1 MKDIVITGAGIVSA
15 IGNDTSSVLVSLK
28 NETSGIGEMRY
39 LSSVHKELP
48 VGEVK
53 LSDNQLKDILGLPH
67 EQIISRTTLLGAVA
81 LKQAVRDAAITT
93 DGKRIVIINGT
104 TVGGMDVTE
113 NLFPLT
119 SNPSPLITQLSHDC
133 GSCTKD
139 IAALCG
145 ISAEVCTVSTACSSA
160 LNAVILGAEM
170 LKNDEADIVIARGTE
185 GLSKFHLNGFNTL
198 MILDHQRCRPFDETR
213 NGINLGEGA
222 AYVVL
227 QRKEDCNGAFK
238 AYISGYSNAC
248 DAFHQ
253 TATSEEGTGPVLAM
267 SQALK
272 MSSLNTSDI
281 DYVNAHGTGTPN
293 NDLTESVAI
302 KKVFGNDLPDISS
315 TKAYTGHTTSASGAI
330 ELVICLLAME
340 HNFIPSNLGCITPLQ
355 GGIVPSKGKTDCQ
368 VDNVMCNAFGFGGN
382 DSSLIIS
389 KRKPLTSNPSPLTSN
404 PSSVEIVAECV
415 IDDVE
420 QLKDSKDVISPMEA
434 RRMGKLLKAATL
446 SSLRALKI
454 AGHRT
459 KGTLFLRSVG
469 AQMQS
474 EIQSEATERI
484 EKPDAIITA
493 TSRGMLENSEKFLI
507 DMVENGESLLKP
519 TLFMQSTHNTIG
531 SSIAIRL
538 GCHGYNITYSQ
549 GNESLDWAMRD
560 AERLIKSGKANCV
573 LVGVH
578 DESTPLLNELLSKAG
593 KEELPLIYSKSIVV
607 RKVRGL
613 RA

>member
-81 LKQAVRDAAITT
+81 LKQAVGKLGIAEVKGQKSKGK
-93 DGKRIVIINGT
+93 GKRVVIINGT

-119 SNPSPLITQLSHDC
+119 SHLSPLIIQLSHDC

-170 LKNDEADIVIARGTE
+170 LKNDEADIVIAGGTE

-340 HNFIPSNLGCITPLQ
+340 HSFIPSNLGCTTPLQ
-355 GGIVPSKGKTDCQ
+355 GGIVPSKGQTGCQ

-459 KGTLFLRSVG
+459 KGTLL
-469 AQMQS
+469 
-474 EIQSEATERI
+474 QSEATERI

-538 GCHGYNITYSQ
+538 GCHGYNTTYSQ

-607 RKVRGL
+607 RKV
-613 RA
+613 

>member
-170 LKNDEADIVIARGTE
+170 LKNDEADIVIAGGTE
-185 GLSKFHLNGFNTL
+185 GLSKFHLNGFYTL

-272 MSSLNTSDI
+272 MSSLNASDI

-340 HNFIPSNLGCITPLQ
+340 HSFIPSNLGCTTPLQ
-355 GGIVPSKGKTDCQ
+355 GGIVPSKGQTGCQ

-454 AGHRT
+454 A
-459 KGTLFLRSVG
+459 
-469 AQMQS
+469 
-474 EIQSEATERI
+474 EIEM
-484 EKPDAIITA
+484 PDAIITA

-538 GCHGYNITYSQ
+538 GCHGYNTTYSQ

-607 RKVRGL
+607 RKV
-613 RA
+613 

>member
-119 SNPSPLITQLSHDC
+119 SHLSPLIIQLSHDC

-170 LKNDEADIVIARGTE
+170 LKNDEADIVIAGGTE

-340 HNFIPSNLGCITPLQ
+340 HSFIPSNLGCTTPLQ
-355 GGIVPSKGKTDCQ
+355 GGIVPSKGQTGCQ

-454 AGHRT
+454 A
-459 KGTLFLRSVG
+459 
-469 AQMQS
+469 
-474 EIQSEATERI
+474 EI

-538 GCHGYNITYSQ
+538 GCHGYNTTYSQ

-607 RKVRGL
+607 RKVRGE
-613 RA
+613 R

>member
-67 EQIISRTTLLGAVA
+67 EQIISRTTLLGTVA

-170 LKNDEADIVIARGTE
+170 LKNDEADIVIAGGTE

-340 HNFIPSNLGCITPLQ
+340 HSFIPSNLGCTTPLQ
-355 GGIVPSKGKTDCQ
+355 GGIVPSKGQTGCQ

-389 KRKPLTSNPSPLTSN
+389 KRKSLTSNPSPLTSN
-404 PSSVEIVAECV
+404 PSSVELVAACV

-454 AGHRT
+454 A
-459 KGTLFLRSVG
+459 
-469 AQMQS
+469 
-474 EIQSEATERI
+474 EIEM
-484 EKPDAIITA
+484 PDAIITA

-538 GCHGYNITYSQ
+538 GCHGYNTTYSQ

-607 RKVRGL
+607 RKV
-613 RA
+613 

>member
-170 LKNDEADIVIARGTE
+170 LKNDEADIVIAGGTE

-253 TATSEEGTGPVLAM
+253 TATSEEGTGPVFAM

-340 HNFIPSNLGCITPLQ
+340 HSFIPSNLGCTTPLQ
-355 GGIVPSKGKTDCQ
+355 GGIVPSKGQTGCQ

-459 KGTLFLRSVG
+459 KGTLL
-469 AQMQS
+469 
-474 EIQSEATERI
+474 QSEATERI

-538 GCHGYNITYSQ
+538 GCHGYNTTYSQ

-578 DESTPLLNELLSKAG
+578 DESTPLLNDLLSKAG

-607 RKVRGL
+607 RKV
-613 RA
+613 

>member
-81 LKQAVRDAAITT
+81 LKQAVGKLGIAEVKGQKSKGK
-93 DGKRIVIINGT
+93 GKRVVIINGT

-119 SNPSPLITQLSHDC
+119 SHLSPLIIQLSHDC

-170 LKNDEADIVIARGTE
+170 LKNDEADIVIAGGTE

-272 MSSLNTSDI
+272 MSSLNASDI

-340 HNFIPSNLGCITPLQ
+340 HSFIPSNLGCTTPLQ
-355 GGIVPSKGKTDCQ
+355 GGIVPSKGQTGCQ

-454 AGHRT
+454 A
-459 KGTLFLRSVG
+459 
-469 AQMQS
+469 
-474 EIQSEATERI
+474 EIEM
-484 EKPDAIITA
+484 PDAIITA

-538 GCHGYNITYSQ
+538 GCHGYNTTYSQ

-578 DESTPLLNELLSKAG
+578 DESTPLLNDLLSKAG

-607 RKVRGL
+607 RRKSS
-613 RA
+613 

>member
-67 EQIISRTTLLGAVA
+67 EQIISRTTLLGTVA

-170 LKNDEADIVIARGTE
+170 LKNDEADIVIAGGTE

-272 MSSLNTSDI
+272 MSSLNASDI

-340 HNFIPSNLGCITPLQ
+340 HSFIPSNLGCTTPLQ
-355 GGIVPSKGKTDCQ
+355 GGIVPSKGQTGCQ

-389 KRKPLTSNPSPLTSN
+389 KRKSLTSNPSPLTSN

-454 AGHRT
+454 A
-459 KGTLFLRSVG
+459 
-469 AQMQS
+469 
-474 EIQSEATERI
+474 EI

-538 GCHGYNITYSQ
+538 GCHGYNTTYSQ

-607 RKVRGL
+607 RKV
-613 RA
+613 

>member
-81 LKQAVRDAAITT
+81 LKQAVGKLGIAEVKGQKSKGK
-93 DGKRIVIINGT
+93 GKRIVIINGT

-170 LKNDEADIVIARGTE
+170 LKNDEADIVIAGGTE

-340 HNFIPSNLGCITPLQ
+340 HNFIPSNLGCTTPLQ

-420 QLKDSKDVISPMEA
+420 QLKDSRDVIPPMEA

-454 AGHRT
+454 A
-459 KGTLFLRSVG
+459 
-469 AQMQS
+469 
-474 EIQSEATERI
+474 EI

-607 RKVRGL
+607 RKGNSC
-613 RA
+613 

>member
-67 EQIISRTTLLGAVA
+67 EQIISRTTLLGTVA

-170 LKNDEADIVIARGTE
+170 LKNDEADIVIAGGTE

-272 MSSLNTSDI
+272 MSSLNASDI

-340 HNFIPSNLGCITPLQ
+340 HSFIPSNLGCTTPLQ
-355 GGIVPSKGKTDCQ
+355 GGIVPSKGQTGCQ

-389 KRKPLTSNPSPLTSN
+389 KRKSLTSNPSPLTSN

-454 AGHRT
+454 A
-459 KGTLFLRSVG
+459 
-469 AQMQS
+469 
-474 EIQSEATERI
+474 EIEM
-484 EKPDAIITA
+484 PDAIITA

-538 GCHGYNITYSQ
+538 GCHGYNTTYSQ

-607 RKVRGL
+607 RKV
-613 RA
+613 

>member
-53 LSDNQLKDILGLPH
+53 LSDNQLKDVLGLPH

-170 LKNDEADIVIARGTE
+170 LKNDEADIVIAGGTE

-315 TKAYTGHTTSASGAI
+315 TK
-330 ELVICLLAME
+330 VLAME
-340 HNFIPSNLGCITPLQ
+340 HSFIPSNLGCTTPLQ
-355 GGIVPSKGKTDCQ
+355 GGIVPSKGQTGCQ

-538 GCHGYNITYSQ
+538 GCHGYNTTYSQ

-607 RKVRGL
+607 RRKSS
-613 RA
+613 

>member
-170 LKNDEADIVIARGTE
+170 LKNDEADIVIAGGTE

-340 HNFIPSNLGCITPLQ
+340 HSFIPSNLGCTTPLQ
-355 GGIVPSKGKTDCQ
+355 GGIVPSKGQTGCQ

-420 QLKDSKDVISPMEA
+420 QLKDSKDVIPPMEA

-454 AGHRT
+454 A
-459 KGTLFLRSVG
+459 
-469 AQMQS
+469 
-474 EIQSEATERI
+474 EIEM
-484 EKPDAIITA
+484 PDAIITA

-538 GCHGYNITYSQ
+538 GCHGYNTTYSQ

-607 RKVRGL
+607 RKV
-613 RA
+613 

>member
-1 MKDIVITGAGIVSA
+1 
-15 IGNDTSSVLVSLK
+15 
-28 NETSGIGEMRY
+28 
-39 LSSVHKELP
+39 
-48 VGEVK
+48 
-53 LSDNQLKDILGLPH
+53 
-67 EQIISRTTLLGAVA
+67 
-81 LKQAVRDAAITT
+81 
-93 DGKRIVIINGT
+93 
-104 TVGGMDVTE
+104 MDVTE

-170 LKNDEADIVIARGTE
+170 LKNDEADIVIAGGTE

-272 MSSLNTSDI
+272 MSSLNASDI

-340 HNFIPSNLGCITPLQ
+340 HSFIPSNLGCTTPLQ
-355 GGIVPSKGKTDCQ
+355 GGIVPSKGQTDCQ

-404 PSSVEIVAECV
+404 PSPVEIVAECV

-459 KGTLFLRSVG
+459 KGTLL
-469 AQMQS
+469 
-474 EIQSEATERI
+474 QSEATERI

-538 GCHGYNITYSQ
+538 GCHGYNTTYSQ

-607 RKVRGL
+607 RKV
-613 RA
+613 

>member
-67 EQIISRTTLLGAVA
+67 EQIISRTTLLGTVA

-170 LKNDEADIVIARGTE
+170 LKNDEADIVIAGGTE

-272 MSSLNTSDI
+272 MSSLNASDI

-340 HNFIPSNLGCITPLQ
+340 HSFIPSNLGCTTPLQ
-355 GGIVPSKGKTDCQ
+355 GGIVPSKGQTGCQ

-389 KRKPLTSNPSPLTSN
+389 KRKSLTSNPSPLTSN

-454 AGHRT
+454 A
-459 KGTLFLRSVG
+459 
-469 AQMQS
+469 
-474 EIQSEATERI
+474 EIEM
-484 EKPDAIITA
+484 PDAIITA

-538 GCHGYNITYSQ
+538 GCHGYNTTYSQ

-607 RKVRGL
+607 RRKSS
-613 RA
+613 

>member
-119 SNPSPLITQLSHDC
+119 SHLSPLIIQLSHDC

-170 LKNDEADIVIARGTE
+170 LKNDEADIVIAGGTE

-340 HNFIPSNLGCITPLQ
+340 HSFIPSNLGCTTPLQ
-355 GGIVPSKGKTDCQ
+355 GGIVPSKGQTGCQ

-389 KRKPLTSNPSPLTSN
+389 KRKSLTSNPSPLTSN

-454 AGHRT
+454 A
-459 KGTLFLRSVG
+459 
-469 AQMQS
+469 
-474 EIQSEATERI
+474 EIEM
-484 EKPDAIITA
+484 PDAIITA

-538 GCHGYNITYSQ
+538 GCHGYNTTYSQ

-607 RKVRGL
+607 RRKSS
-613 RA
+613 

>member
-67 EQIISRTTLLGAVA
+67 EQIISRTTLLGTVA

-170 LKNDEADIVIARGTE
+170 LKNDEADIVIAGGTE

-238 AYISGYSNAC
+238 AFISGYSNAC

-272 MSSLNTSDI
+272 MSSLNASDI

-340 HNFIPSNLGCITPLQ
+340 HSFIPSNLGCTTPLQ
-355 GGIVPSKGKTDCQ
+355 GGIVPSKGQTGCQ

-389 KRKPLTSNPSPLTSN
+389 KRKSLTSNPSPLTSN

-454 AGHRT
+454 A
-459 KGTLFLRSVG
+459 
-469 AQMQS
+469 
-474 EIQSEATERI
+474 EIEM
-484 EKPDAIITA
+484 PDAIITA

-538 GCHGYNITYSQ
+538 GCHGYNTTYSQ

-578 DESTPLLNELLSKAG
+578 DESTPLLNDLLSKAG

-607 RKVRGL
+607 RRKSS
-613 RA
+613 

>member
-170 LKNDEADIVIARGTE
+170 LKNDEADIVIAGGTE

-272 MSSLNTSDI
+272 MSSLNASDI

-340 HNFIPSNLGCITPLQ
+340 HSFIPSNLGCTTPLQ
-355 GGIVPSKGKTDCQ
+355 GGIVPSKGQTGCQ

-389 KRKPLTSNPSPLTSN
+389 KRKSLTSNPSPLTSN

-454 AGHRT
+454 A
-459 KGTLFLRSVG
+459 
-469 AQMQS
+469 
-474 EIQSEATERI
+474 EIEM
-484 EKPDAIITA
+484 PDAIITA

-538 GCHGYNITYSQ
+538 GCHGYNTTYSQ
-549 GNESLDWAMRD
+549 GYESLDWAMRD

-578 DESTPLLNELLSKAG
+578 DESTPLLNDLLSKAG

-607 RKVRGL
+607 RRKSS
-613 RA
+613 

>member
-1 MKDIVITGAGIVSA
+1 MKDIVITGVGIVSA
-15 IGNDTSSVLVSLK
+15 IGNDTSSVLVSLR

-93 DGKRIVIINGT
+93 DGKRIVIVNGT

-119 SNPSPLITQLSHDC
+119 SNLSPFTFHLSHEC

-170 LKNDEADIVIARGTE
+170 LKNDEADIVIAGGTE

-227 QRKEDCNGAFK
+227 QRKEDCDGAFK

-267 SQALK
+267 SQALQ

-340 HNFIPSNLGCITPLQ
+340 HSFIPSNLGCTTPLQ
-355 GGIVPSKGKTDCQ
+355 GGIMPSKGKTDCQ

-404 PSSVEIVAECV
+404 PSSVEVVAECV

-420 QLKDSKDVISPMEA
+420 QLKDSRDVIPPMEA

-446 SSLRALKI
+446 SSMRALKI
-454 AGHRT
+454 A
-459 KGTLFLRSVG
+459 
-469 AQMQS
+469 
-474 EIQSEATERI
+474 EIEM
-484 EKPDAIITA
+484 PDAIITA

-538 GCHGYNITYSQ
+538 GCHGYNTTYSQ
-549 GNESLDWAMRD
+549 GDESLDWAMRD

-607 RKVRGL
+607 RKVKL
-613 RA
+613 ET

>member
-1 MKDIVITGAGIVSA
+1 MEDIVITGVGIVSA
-15 IGNDTSSVLVSLK
+15 IGNDTSSVLESLR
-28 NETSGIGEMRY
+28 NEVSGIGEMRY
-39 LSSVHKELP
+39 LSSIHKELP

-53 LSDNQLKDILGLPH
+53 LSDNQLKDILGISH
-67 EQIISRTTLLGAVA
+67 EKIISRTTLLGAVA
-81 LKQAVRDAAITT
+81 LNQAVKDAAITT
-93 DGKRIVIINGT
+93 DGKRVVIINGT

-113 NLFPLT
+113 QFFSDMKTNAECLKMLEK
-119 SNPSPLITQLSHDC
+119 HDC

-139 IAALCG
+139 IAALCN
-145 ISAEVCTVSTACSSA
+145 INAEVCTVSIACSSA

-170 LKNDEADIVIARGTE
+170 LKNDEADVVISGGTE

-213 NGINLGEGA
+213 EGINLGEGA

-227 QRKEDCNGAFK
+227 QRKEDCSSPIK
-238 AYISGYSNAC
+238 AHISGYSNAC

-253 TATSEEGTGPVLAM
+253 TATSEDGLGPVLAM

-272 MSSLNTSDI
+272 MSALNVSDI

-293 NDLTESVAI
+293 NDFTESVAI
-302 KKVFGNDLPDISS
+302 KKIFGNDIPYISS

-340 HNFIPSNLGCITPLQ
+340 HNFIPSNLGCTKPLH
-355 GGIVPSKGKTDCQ
+355 GGIVPSIGKVNCR

-389 KRKPLTSNPSPLTSN
+389 RNTLPILHSLPLAPHLSPIE
-404 PSSVEIVAECV
+404 VVAECV
-415 IDDVE
+415 IDNVE
-420 QLKDSKDVISPMEA
+420 QLKDSKDLIPPMEA

-446 SSLRALKI
+446 TSLRALKM
-454 AGHRT
+454 AG
-459 KGTLFLRSVG
+459 
-469 AQMQS
+469 
-474 EIQSEATERI
+474 I
-484 EKPDAIITA
+484 EMPDAIITA
-493 TSRGMLENSEKFLI
+493 TSGGMIENSEKFLI

-538 GCHGYNITYSQ
+538 KCHGYNTTYTQ
-549 GNESLDWAMRD
+549 GAESLEWAMRD
-560 AERLIKSGKANCV
+560 AERLIKSGKADSV
-573 LVGVH
+573 LVGMH

-593 KEELPLIYSKSIVV
+593 KKELPLIYSKSIVV
-607 RKVRGL
+607 RRIKD
-613 RA
+613 